1 MEFNSLNRAS
11 EPPRAGDLIVIQR
24 KIDKPEERILCKV
37 REVID
42 GPSSKE
48 IILSSKND
56 YFIWNMYRSGE
67 SWVWRV
73 WNIGPVKLTA
83 ITNTMTKFPRR

>member
-1 MEFNSLNRAS
+1 MEFNSLNTADG
-11 EPPRAGDLIVIQR
+11 PPRVGDLIVIQR

-37 REVID
+37 RELVY
-42 GPSSKE
+42 GPNGKK
-48 IILSSKND
+48 IILSTKND
-56 YFIWNMYRSGE
+56 YFIWNMYRKGE

-73 WNIGPVKLTA
+73 WNLGPVKLTE